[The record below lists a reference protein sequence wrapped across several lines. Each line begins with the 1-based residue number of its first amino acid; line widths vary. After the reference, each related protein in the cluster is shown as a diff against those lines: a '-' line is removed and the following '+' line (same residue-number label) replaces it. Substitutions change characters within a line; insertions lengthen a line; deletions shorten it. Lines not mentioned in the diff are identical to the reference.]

1 MRNEV
6 TESKKLSDI
15 KLKLIL
21 HILSVGQFTD
31 LSGIA
36 LIFTADSWAK
46 SLSRI
51 MNPHQY
57 VEQSIK
63 EVFGEKIHEK
73 IKQQLNENSNFKQK
87 QLDHQA
93 AMLLYFLMHSL
104 KYEENINYRHA
115 SFSNITLLH
124 IIISFG
130 NHDLLSEALS
140 FEAEQIIGGSKKLIP
155 LYYAAIKGD
164 DEAVSDMLK
173 HISKSNDKLI
183 PDIINQSYPYE
194 TKFLFYNLL
203 ACAVFS
209 GNLKLITYLVQ
220 NGAKVEFPAPKKAIF
235 SIFELAFLNQ
245 QDNVDVINFLVEQFD
260 LTFDQFMEE
269 EDVYFKVPP
278 LVLAAASGNVNLFTH
293 LLARS
298 DGDLPLLSVSQ
309 YLKLMKDLDYFD
321 NHFNNWDILSYYDC
335 LSCFNTKIDLD
346 FIIDTTPVPECKKAN
361 KELMKQELKK
371 HLSEKKVEACAQASA
386 VFD

>member
-6 TESKKLSDI
+6 AESNKLSDI
-15 KLKLIL
+15 KLKMIL
-21 HILSVGQFTD
+21 NILSVGQFTD
-31 LSGIA
+31 LSGLA
-36 LIFTADSWAK
+36 LIFTANSWAK

-63 EVFGEKIHEK
+63 EMFGEKIHEK
-73 IKQQLNENSNFKQK
+73 IKQQLNENSNLKQK
-87 QLDHQA
+87 QLDHQTT
-93 AMLLYFLMHSL
+93 MLLYFLMHSL
-104 KYEENINYRHA
+104 KYEENINYCHT

-124 IIISFG
+124 IIVSFG
-130 NHDLLSEALS
+130 NHDLLSDALS
-140 FEAEQIIGGSKKLIP
+140 LEAEQIIGGSKQLIP

-164 DEAVSDMLK
+164 VEAVLNMLK
-173 HISKSNDKLI
+173 HISKSNDELI

-209 GNLKLITYLVQ
+209 GNLKLIKYLFEK
-220 NGAKVEFPAPKKAIF
+220 GADIVTSPENAIF
-235 SIFELAFLNQ
+235 NIFELALLNQ
-245 QDNVDVINFLVEQFD
+245 QDNVDVIDFLLEQFD

-298 DGDLPLLSVSQ
+298 DGDLPLLSASQ

-335 LSCFNTKIDLD
+335 LSCFNKKIDLF
-346 FIIDTTPVPECKKAN
+346 FIIDRTPFPENKKGN
-361 KELMKQELKK
+361 KEQLRQMLEN
-371 HLSEKKVEACAQASA
+371 HLSKKVIALASSSTLSMA
-386 VFD
+386 K